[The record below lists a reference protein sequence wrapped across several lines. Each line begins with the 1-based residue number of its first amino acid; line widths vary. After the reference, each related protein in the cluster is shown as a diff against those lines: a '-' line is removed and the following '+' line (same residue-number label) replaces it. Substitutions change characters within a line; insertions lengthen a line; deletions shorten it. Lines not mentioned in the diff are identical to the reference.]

1 MNRWRAV
8 LLAGGLA
15 LAVSA
20 LFAAAPAVAVGAAP
34 AVDPAAVR
42 ILEEMT
48 DHLDGLIRFS
58 VKTRSTI
65 EELHASGHT
74 VDYDVEANV
83 TVARPSRLKAERV
96 GGLMNQAFYYDGKTL
111 TLYSP
116 VANVYAVEPAPGT
129 VEETINFARET
140 IGVLL
145 PAADLVYREAFP
157 HLVKD
162 LTLAVIVGKAIVGG
176 VRCDHLLFSR
186 PGVDFQIWV
195 EEGQDRWPRKSAA
208 TETDTPERL
217 SIATF
222 LSDWNLNPA
231 ADEAL
236 FRFVPP
242 QGASATRFIP
252 YGATTTEIAGRKP

>member
-1 MNRWRAV
+1 MSRWRTRM
-8 LLAGGLA
+8 LAGGLA
-15 LAVSA
+15 LAVTA
-20 LFAAAPAVAVGAAP
+20 LFAVVPAVAEGGSA

-48 DHLDGLIRFS
+48 DHLDSLIRFS

-65 EELHASGHT
+65 EEIHASGHT

-83 TVARPSRLKAERV
+83 TVARPNRLKAERV
-96 GGLMNQAFYYDGKTL
+96 GGLMNQVFYYDGKTL

-116 VANVYAVEPAPGT
+116 EANVYAVEPAPGT
-129 VEETINFARET
+129 VEGAINLARET
-140 IGVLL
+140 VGILL

-157 HLVKD
+157 HLMKD
-162 LTLAVIVGKAIVGG
+162 VTLAVLVGKAIVGG

-195 EEGQDRWPRKSAA
+195 EEGKDRWPRKYVV
-208 TETDTPERL
+208 TETDTPAGL

-222 LSDWNLNPA
+222 LSDWNL
-231 ADEAL
+231 
-236 FRFVPP
+236 
-242 QGASATRFIP
+242 
-252 YGATTTEIAGRKP
+252 